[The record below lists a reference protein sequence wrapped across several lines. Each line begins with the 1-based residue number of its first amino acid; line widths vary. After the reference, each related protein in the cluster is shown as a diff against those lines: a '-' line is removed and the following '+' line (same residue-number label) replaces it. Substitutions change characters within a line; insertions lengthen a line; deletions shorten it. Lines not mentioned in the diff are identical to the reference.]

1 MASLN
6 LDPDIAAAESSSAP
20 GENCTDTPV
29 KEISSPVT
37 EIASSDVETGTS
49 DAGEKTQ
56 SNLGNETPNS
66 TATMPK
72 ALPTTPAT
80 PKREIK
86 LVTASSS
93 AADWFASGTFSTVQS
108 KREHK
113 PPTTI
118 TQTALVKLDE
128 PVPTTVEPDPGTL
141 QEETSG
147 KIEGELEQQLATG
160 MSQCEMKLIEVD
172 IPLTVTPIVDVGQ
185 ASSPPIEAGQT
196 ILIDATVSFAFSFCR
211 PYVLT
216 HRDPLPTVT
225 EVKTPVI
232 IPADPIIPP
241 ASPESVTEDDVA
253 EDASEE
259 SIEVIKE
266 PIPTRDEMEGVKR
279 RWFREEMR
287 QSAVLPLPYSLQS
300 SIRLT
305 C

>member
-1 MASLN
+1 MAPLN
-6 LDPDIAAAESSSAP
+6 LDPDIAAAESSSTP
-20 GENCTDTPV
+20 EENCIAAPV

-37 EIASSDVETGTS
+37 EIAPSDVETGTT

-56 SNLGNETPNS
+56 SNLGNETPSS

-72 ALPTTPAT
+72 APPTTPAT

-113 PPTTI
+113 PPTG

-128 PVPTTVEPDPGTL
+128 PGPTTVEPDPGTF

-147 KIEGELEQQLATG
+147 KNEGQLEQQIATG
-160 MSQCEMKLIEVD
+160 MSRCEMKLIEVD
-172 IPLTVTPIVDVGQ
+172 IPLTVTPVVDGGQ
-185 ASSPPIEAGQT
+185 TSSPPIAAGQT

-266 PIPTRDEMEGVKR
+266 PIPTTDEMEGVKR

-287 QSAVLPLPYSLQS
+287 QSAVLPLPCSLQS